1 MKDLKI
7 LVKNLPNK
15 PGVYL
20 MKNAQGETL
29 YVGKAISLKNRVGS
43 YFKSDKGLLPHTKR
57 LVSEIR
63 DLETI
68 ITDSEEEA
76 LILENNLIK
85 RYQPK
90 FNIQFKDGKSYPFVK
105 ITKHEKYP
113 RIMITRKLIHDGS
126 IYFGPYTDVWSLRRT
141 IHYIRKY
148 FQIANCKN
156 NITSK
161 ISRPCIEYQIK
172 KCSAPCTEYVSTR
185 EYNELVD
192 AVIRILEGS
201 HKSLSDHLVNN
212 IEKAS
217 QNKEFEKA
225 DAYHNQLKMV
235 NKIVQKQKIIS
246 FGGGN
251 QDYIAIACFK
261 QKATAQVF
269 LVREGILLDRKQFI
283 LQIIP
288 GIAENEIISAFLTQY
303 YADAKHI
310 PDEIILSSVPS
321 DSENI
326 QKWLSVK
333 GKIRL
338 KKATSKKEKDLLNM
352 VYQNATLFLD
362 QKMGTT
368 KMKKESQLQSI
379 KELQQFLKMKNS
391 PQHIDGFDI
400 SNISGFFAVG
410 SMVVFKNAE
419 PVNSEYRKFKI
430 KTVKGADDYSMM
442 KEIILRRY
450 TRIQNEKSSLPD
462 LVLVDGGKGHL
473 RIAKSTLKSLGLQNL
488 PVIALAKGFEEIYTT
503 KSIFPLVLP
512 RGSKALLLVQHIRD
526 EAHRFAIQ
534 YHKVLRKKGLTLSI
548 LDEIPGV
555 GPVKK
560 KILLKH
566 FGDVQKI
573 EKASLEKIK
582 NIQRISPK
590 LALTIYNFLNKSES
604 IL

>member
-7 LVKNLPNK
+7 LVKKLPNK

-20 MKNAQGETL
+20 MKNSQGETL
-29 YVGKAISLKNRVGS
+29 YVGKAISLRNRVSS

-148 FQIANCKN
+148 FQIANCKK

-161 ISRPCIEYQIK
+161 IVRPCIEYQIK
-172 KCSAPCTEYVSTR
+172 KCSAPCTEKVSTG

-201 HKSLSDHLVNN
+201 HQSLSDNLVYN

-225 DAYHNQLKMV
+225 AAYHNQLKMV

-251 QDYIAIACFK
+251 QDYIAIACYK
-261 QKATAQVF
+261 QRATAQVF

-288 GIAENEIISAFLTQY
+288 GIEEKEIISAFLTQY

-310 PDEIILSSVPS
+310 PDEIILSSIPS
-321 DSENI
+321 DSEDI
-326 QKWLSVK
+326 QKWLSLK

-338 KKATSKKEKDLLNM
+338 KKAASKKEKELLNM

-379 KELQQFLKMKNS
+379 KELKQFLKMKNS
-391 PQHIDGFDI
+391 PQHIEGFDI

-410 SMVVFKNAE
+410 SVVVFKNAE
-419 PVNSEYRKFKI
+419 PINSEYRKFKI
-430 KTVKGADDYSMM
+430 KTVQVADDYSMM
-442 KEIILRRY
+442 KEIIQRRY
-450 TRIQNEKSSLPD
+450 TRIKNEKSSLPD

-473 RIAKSTLKSLGLQNL
+473 RIAKSTLKSLGLQDL

-534 YHKVLRKKGLTLSI
+534 YHKILRKKGLTLSI
-548 LDEIPGV
+548 LNEIPGV
-555 GPVKK
+555 GPAKK

-566 FGDVQKI
+566 FGDLQKI

-582 NIQRISPK
+582 NIQGISPK
-590 LALTIYNFLNKSES
+590 LALTIYNFLNKS
-604 IL
+604 